1 MVHIEQG
8 GLVKPEKDDTEF
20 QHPYFIRGQEHLL
33 ENIKRKV
40 TSVSFRNASFGKG
53 FDKLFENEA
62 LVGTASGCSGGS
74 FRALQTSLSLESVQI
89 LPYFPLFFWTSS
101 ICLGLAGQR
110 QVCCVPWR
118 DGRTIAAFRKRETD
132 C

>member
-1 MVHIEQG
+1 M
-8 GLVKPEKDDTEF
+8 KPEKDDTEF

-53 FDKLFENEA
+53 FDKLFENKA

-89 LPYFPLFFWTSS
+89 LPYFPFFFYGQVASAWVW
-101 ICLGLAGQR
+101 LGR
-110 QVCCVPWR
+110 
-118 DGRTIAAFRKRETD
+118 GRFAVSPGGMEEQLQLSGRGRLIAS
-132 C
+132 

>member
-1 MVHIEQG
+1 M
-8 GLVKPEKDDTEF
+8 KPEKDDTEF

-53 FDKLFENEA
+53 FDKLFENKA

-74 FRALQTSLSLESVQI
+74 FSGLTNQPVSGVRTNIALFS
-89 LPYFPLFFWTSS
+89 LFFYGQVASAWVW
-101 ICLGLAGQR
+101 LGR
-110 QVCCVPWR
+110 
-118 DGRTIAAFRKRETD
+118 GRFAVSPGGMEEQLQLSGRGRLIAS
-132 C
+132 